1 MPCLLAILALATVLA
16 AASLG
21 LGLWAS
27 HTDRPWQSMVFAS
40 LALGQLWVAL
50 ALRTGGR
57 RFTGNPWLTG
67 AVAADAALVL
77 AALYLP
83 ALRELLGT
91 RPLTLVDLGAVGPA
105 SLAGAVAVAA
115 QRWTSRRL

>member
-1 MPCLLAILALATVLA
+1 VAADPVLATVLA

-21 LGLWAS
+21 
-27 HTDRPWQSMVFAS
+27 R
-40 LALGQLWVAL
+40 
-50 ALRTGGR
+50 GGR

-67 AVAADAALVL
+67 AVTADAALVL

-91 RPLTLVDLGAVGPA
+91 RPLTLVDLGAVGLA
-105 SLAGAVAVAA
+105 SLAGAVTVAV
-115 QRWTSRRL
+115 QRWTADRV

>member
-1 MPCLLAILALATVLA
+1 MLATVLA

-21 LGLWAS
+21 LGFWAS

-91 RPLTLVDLGAVGPA
+91 RPLTLVDLGAVGLA
-105 SLAGAVAVAA
+105 SLAGAVTVAV
-115 QRWTSRRL
+115 QRWIADRV